1 MMRHRPFTG
10 RMALIWVLAFFGVVF
25 AANGAL
31 VFFALDSWPGLM
43 TDKAYEEGVAYNQTL
58 DAQAA
63 QARLGWS
70 STVAFESRGPGTGF
84 LEIRLKDR
92 DNTPVSGVAVRA
104 HFRRPVREG
113 FDVSVI
119 LNEIAPGHYGAPVTV
134 SLAGRWYATIKAR
147 RKDETVYR
155 MRHEVMVTP

>member
-1 MMRHRPFTG
+1 MIGHRPFTG
-10 RMALIWVLAFFGVVF
+10 RMALIWVLTFFGVVF

-43 TDKAYEEGVAYNQTL
+43 TETAYEEGVAYNRTL

-70 STVAFESRGPGTGF
+70 STVAFTASGPAAGVLDLHLTG
-84 LEIRLKDR
+84 K
-92 DNTPVSGVAVRA
+92 DNTPITGVEARA

-113 FDVSVI
+113 FDVTVA
-119 LNEIAPGHYGAPVTV
+119 LFETAPGRYRVPVTV
-134 SLAGRWYATIKAR
+134 ALAGRWYANIEIL
-147 RKDETVYR
+147 RKGETVYR